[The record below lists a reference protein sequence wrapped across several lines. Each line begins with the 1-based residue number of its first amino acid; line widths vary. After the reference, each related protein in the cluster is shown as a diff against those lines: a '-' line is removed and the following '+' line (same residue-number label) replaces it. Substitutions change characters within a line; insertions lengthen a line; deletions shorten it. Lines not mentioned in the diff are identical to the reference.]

1 MRLQKETGICGST
14 EKKKKFSRHKP
25 DMIQLLELTDRSFS
39 ITAITMGK
47 IVVKK
52 MGNICKQIEIFSRE
66 MESIKKNQMEI
77 VALKKCDTKIEAFIG
92 YIQKK
97 TEYKRRID

>member
-1 MRLQKETGICGST
+1 
-14 EKKKKFSRHKP
+14 
-25 DMIQLLELTDRSFS
+25 
-39 ITAITMGK
+39 
-47 IVVKK
+47 
-52 MGNICKQIEIFSRE
+52 MGNICEQIEIFSRE

-77 VALKKCDTKIEAFIG
+77 VALKKCDTKIKAFIG